1 MSDMHL
7 LYIGTLQKK
16 KERRKWTDGCKREYV
31 RRPLFLLDLVLLSA
45 LSANWLNAHEQKF
58 FLSYLAT
65 LQFPYSSLL
74 AFFFVYLCML
84 VTDGHMCQ
92 NWHRWEEWWRP
103 STVTWERKTIR
114 IQCVRWTCYAIRQT
128 NRVKGTWQIFDLNEK
143 KKKNE
148 HRYWRHHIR
157 LLYITFT
164 WEIQTLYLL
173 N

>member
-1 MSDMHL
+1 MSDGH
-7 LYIGTLQKK
+7 
-16 KERRKWTDGCKREYV
+16 C
-31 RRPLFLLDLVLLSA
+31 
-45 LSANWLNAHEQKF
+45 
-58 FLSYLAT
+58 SYLT
-65 LQFPYSSLL
+65 SSSSLL
-74 AFFFVYLCML
+74 YQPIGSMPMNRNFFFPIWPLSNFLILLFSPFFFVYLCML

-143 KKKNE
+143 KTKNE